1 MSSCLDVGHLL
12 APVTTWGRQQLSSCC
27 AQEAGCCENRELRR
41 KPCTQG
47 AFGSIWRQVQSPSL
61 AVRGLLLRNAAKTL
75 QYPRESPTMKIKCEA
90 GESGRR
96 LTLEQG
102 REVPAEWGVGGDA

>member
-27 AQEAGCCENRELRR
+27 DQETGCCENRELRR

-47 AFGSIWRQVQSPSL
+47 AFGSIWRQVLSPSL

-75 QYPRESPTMKIKCEA
+75 QYPRGSPPRKSSAKLVNR
-90 GESGRR
+90 SG
-96 LTLEQG
+96 
-102 REVPAEWGVGGDA
+102 D